1 METHLIDPS
10 GSPKR
15 NQIQI
20 PGDEGEPDLSNR
32 EPRENQFHDVFS
44 SRPYLI
50 PNMSPH
56 KILGVDLLEGEWD
69 GSVTVAKD
77 LIETIDNVHLL
88 TVFKV
93 IEGDVLKEYKSFKLT
108 VQATPK
114 GEGSV
119 VRWTLEYEKIH
130 ENIRDPYSLL
140 EFIVQFSKDV
150 SAHLVKYPKK

>member
-1 METHLIDPS
+1 
-10 GSPKR
+10 
-15 NQIQI
+15 
-20 PGDEGEPDLSNR
+20 
-32 EPRENQFHDVFS
+32 
-44 SRPYLI
+44 
-50 PNMSPH
+50 MSPH

>member
-1 METHLIDPS
+1 MTLWGKLEAQFGIDAHA
-10 GSPKR
+10 
-15 NQIQI
+15 
-20 PGDEGEPDLSNR
+20 D
-32 EPRENQFHDVFS
+32 QFHDVFS

-50 PNMSPH
+50 SNMSPH
-56 KILGVDLLEGEWD
+56 KIHGVDLLEGEWGKEGAIICWKYFYD
-69 GSVTVAKD
+69 GSVLVAKEV
-77 LIETIDNVHLL
+77 IETIDNVNLL

-119 VRWTLEYEKIH
+119 VRWTFEYEKIH

-140 EFIVQFSKDV
+140 EFIVQVSKDV
-150 SAHLVKYPKK
+150 SAYLVKCSNK

>member
-1 METHLIDPS
+1 MTLWGKLEIHFWIDAPA
-10 GSPKR
+10 
-15 NQIQI
+15 
-20 PGDEGEPDLSNR
+20 D
-32 EPRENQFHDVFS
+32 QFHDVFS

-56 KILGVDLLEGEWD
+56 KILSVDLLEGEWGKEGAIICWKYFYG
-69 GSVTVAKD
+69 GSVQVAKQV
-77 LIETIDNVHLL
+77 IETIDNVNLL
-88 TVFKV
+88 TVYKV

-130 ENIRDPYSLL
+130 ENIQDPYSLL

-150 SAHLVKYPKK
+150 SAHLVKCPKK

>member
-1 METHLIDPS
+1 MTLWGKLEIHFWIDAPA
-10 GSPKR
+10 
-15 NQIQI
+15 
-20 PGDEGEPDLSNR
+20 D
-32 EPRENQFHDVFS
+32 QFHDVFS
-44 SRPYLI
+44 SQPYLI

-56 KILGVDLLEGEWD
+56 KILGVDLLEGEW
-69 GSVTVAKD
+69 GK
-77 LIETIDNVHLL
+77 EGTIICWKY
-88 TVFKV
+88 FYV
-93 IEGDVLKEYKSFKLT
+93 IEGDVSKEYKSFKLT